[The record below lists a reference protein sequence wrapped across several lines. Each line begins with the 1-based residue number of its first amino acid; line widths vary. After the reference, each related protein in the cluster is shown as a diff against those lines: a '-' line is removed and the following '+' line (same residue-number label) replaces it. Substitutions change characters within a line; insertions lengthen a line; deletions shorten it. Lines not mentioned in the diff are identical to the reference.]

1 MSYTVTKTPR
11 SLVFT
16 GLLAVSEQLQMSYNE
31 LQNWLQTNDFS
42 INERKTIGIFE
53 CFGKK

>member
-1 MSYTVTKTPR
+1 MSYTVTKTTR

-42 INERKTIGIFE
+42 
-53 CFGKK
+53 

>member
-1 MSYTVTKTPR
+1 MSYTVTKMPR

-16 GLLAVSEQLQMSYNE
+16 GFLAVSEQLQMSYNE

-42 INERKTIGIFE
+42 
-53 CFGKK
+53 

>member
-1 MSYTVTKTPR
+1 MSYTVTKMPR

-42 INERKTIGIFE
+42 NILQGNLHWYR
-53 CFGKK
+53 

>member
-16 GLLAVSEQLQMSYNE
+16 GLLAVSEQLQTGYNW

-42 INERKTIGIFE
+42 NILQILP
-53 CFGKK
+53 

>member
-16 GLLAVSEQLQMSYNE
+16 GLLAVSEQLQMSYNV
-31 LQNWLQTNDFS
+31 LQTNDFLS
-42 INERKTIGIFE
+42 GRQKRYYQSV
-53 CFGKK
+53 